1 MPKRRVFVHAAAAVG
16 PHGDVTPAERRALTA
31 DAKPSDLRERVK
43 ALTGQH
49 LRQASHFVELAVVGA
64 KTCLNRLAHPADPG
78 TAIYLGSG
86 LAEQRKTQ
94 ALFKQVAGGGLAS
107 PFDFINAANNMAA
120 FYVAKLAGL
129 SARNYTVMTDEV
141 SFETAL
147 ATAFSDVAHG
157 AVPAALVGGMDECLD
172 TRAEQLRRLDLNPT
186 QHIGEGGGWLYLS
199 PAEDGALAELLVVE
213 EVADASAWVNELRQ
227 GAEAVT
233 WLHGFHT
240 AQPHPAHPEQRA
252 QDRVYD
258 YLKFCGCFHTAAAF
272 GVASLFDDPANQG
285 LYLHSQTGRHGDW
298 HIGLRLSATTR

>member
-16 PHGDVTPAERRALTA
+16 PHGDVVRGERQVLRE

-64 KTCLNRLAHPADPG
+64 KSCLNQLAVGPESA

-94 ALFKQVAGGGLAS
+94 ALSRQVASGGLAS

-129 SARNYTVMTDEV
+129 NARNYTLMADEV

-147 ATAFSDVAHG
+147 ATAFSDIAHG
-157 AVPAALVGGMDECLD
+157 AVPAALVGGVDECLD
-172 TRAEQLRRLDLNPT
+172 TRAEQLRRLDLSAT
-186 QHIGEGGGWLYLS
+186 QYIGEGGGWLYLS
-199 PAEDGALAELLVVE
+199 PTAEGALGELLAVE
-213 EVADASAWVNELRQ
+213 EVTDAKTWIDHLRAGDEPVAWLS
-227 GAEAVT
+227 
-233 WLHGFHT
+233 GFRT
-240 AQPHPAHPEQRA
+240 VQPHPAQGP
-252 QDRVYD
+252 QDRAYD

-272 GVASLFDDPANQG
+272 GVASLFDEPIEG
-285 LYLHSQTGRHGDW
+285 LCVHTQAGHNGHW
-298 HIGLRLSATTR
+298 QIGVRLYRQVD

>member
-16 PHGDVTPAERRALTA
+16 PHGDVTPGERRALTA

-64 KTCLNRLAHPADPG
+64 KTCLNRLPHPADPG

-86 LAEQRKTQ
+86 LAEQRKMQ
-94 ALFKQVAGGGLAS
+94 ALFKQVATGGLAS

-129 SARNYTVMTDEV
+129 SARNYTVMTDEL

-199 PAEDGALAELLVVE
+199 PTEDGALAELIAVE
-213 EVADASAWVNELRQ
+213 DAVDARASVNALRQ
-227 GAEAVT
+227 GDEAVI
-233 WLHGFHT
+233 WLHGFRT
-240 AQPHPAHPEQRA
+240 APPHPAQGA

-258 YLKFCGCFHTAAAF
+258 YLQFCGCFHTAAAF
-272 GVASLFDDPANQG
+272 GVASLFDEPANQG
-285 LYLHSQTGRHGDW
+285 LYLHTQADRRTHW
-298 HIGLRLSATTR
+298 YIGLRLSATAG

>member
-16 PHGDVTPAERRALTA
+16 PHGDVTPVERRALTT

-64 KTCLNRLAHPADPG
+64 MSCLSRVQRGVDPD

-86 LAEQRKTQ
+86 LAEQRKMQ
-94 ALFKQVAGGGLAS
+94 ALFKQVATGGLAS

-120 FYVAKLAGL
+120 FYVAKLANL
-129 SARNYTVMTDEV
+129 SARNYTVMADEV

-172 TRAEQLRRLDLNPT
+172 TRTEQLRRLDLSPT

-199 PAEDGALAELLVVE
+199 PAEDGALAELLAVE
-213 EVADASAWVNELRQ
+213 AVGDVKALVNALRQ
-227 GAEAVT
+227 GEEAIT
-233 WLHGFHT
+233 WLHGFRT
-240 AQPHPAHPEQRA
+240 TTPHPAQRA
-252 QDRVYD
+252 PDRVYD
-258 YLKFCGCFHTAAAF
+258 YLEFCGCFHTAAAF
-272 GVASLFDDPANQG
+272 GVASLFDDPANQD
-285 LYLHSQTGRHGDW
+285 LYLHTQTDGRTHW
-298 HIGLRLSATTR
+298 HIGLRLTATAG